1 MQGITY
7 RAANAQRGQAIV
19 EYVLVTLF
27 CVMVL
32 LIANDNGP
40 TISSLKNAIKD
51 FFKAYSYAISVT
63 PQ

>member
-19 EYVLVTLF
+19 EYVMVTLF
-27 CVMVL
+27 CVLVL
-32 LIANDNGP
+32 LLATNDGP
-40 TISSLKNAIKD
+40 AIGALKNAIKD
-51 FFKAYSYAISVT
+51 FFKAYSYAISIT